1 MIAYADQVTRMNNVY
16 GVCDDLLVDQVTRMN
31 IINKLK
37 IYIIIF
43 YMDQEIIIR
52 KAKCTDIKDL
62 ININKISL
70 PVVYNKEEWIE
81 LIIYH
86 TVFVAH
92 PTMSLHTSE
101 TSEKTL
107 QTSKTAKAPV
117 SYIVSWEE
125 TTDVSPYKKGHI
137 VTFATL
143 PDWRSK
149 QIGSKL
155 LQYTLQHWYPLPV
168 TLNVEQKNKRAI
180 KLYRKN
186 KFHKLKKLKNYYSK
200 GEHGIQLIHN
210 NKEE

>member
-1 MIAYADQVTRMNNVY
+1 MIYKTK
-16 GVCDDLLVDQVTRMN
+16 T
-31 IINKLK
+31 
-37 IYIIIF
+37 IIF
-43 YMDQEIIIR
+43 YMDQEITIR
-52 KAKCTDIKDL
+52 KAKCTDINDL

-70 PVVYNKEEWIE
+70 PVVYKKEEWVE

-92 PTMSLHTSE
+92 PTTSSKISK

-107 QTSKTAKAPV
+107 QTSKTPV

-155 LQYTLQHWYPLPV
+155 LQHTLQHWYPLPV

-180 KLYRKN
+180 SMYRKN

-200 GEHGIQLIHN
+200 GEHGIQFIHN
-210 NKEE
+210 NKE

>member
-1 MIAYADQVTRMNNVY
+1 
-16 GVCDDLLVDQVTRMN
+16 
-31 IINKLK
+31 
-37 IYIIIF
+37 
-43 YMDQEIIIR
+43 MDQEIIIR
-52 KAKCTDIKDL
+52 KAKCTDINDL

-70 PVVYNKEEWIE
+70 PVVYKKEEWVK

-92 PTMSLHTSE
+92 PVISE
-101 TSEKTL
+101 ILEK
-107 QTSKTAKAPV
+107 TSKTSQTSKAPV

-125 TTDVSPYKKGHI
+125 TIDVAPYNKGHI

-155 LQYTLQHWYPLPV
+155 LQHTLQHWYPLFV

-180 KLYRKN
+180 SMYRKN

-200 GEHGIQLIHN
+200 GKHGIQLIHN
-210 NKEE
+210 NKE